1 MRIIAKIETKTGS
14 VIKGRKLEGIRKLGD
29 PSIFAQKYYNN
40 GIDEIIFIDS
50 VASLYGRVTLFD
62 IIEKVS
68 EKVFVPLTAGGG
80 IRNVDDCKIMFMS
93 GADKISLNSILFKNL
108 ELVNSIA
115 KIYGSQAIVVEV
127 QAKKNSS
134 GYECLCEYGREY
146 TNIDLVDWL
155 KRLQTLPIGEI
166 HLVSVDSDGMN
177 KGVDFELINL
187 ARDYVNIPL
196 IYGGGF
202 NHLIDD
208 VNKLSNIIDGLVIA
222 SSIHNND
229 LNLLKLSQ
237 RST

>member
-1 MRIIAKIETKTGS
+1 
-14 VIKGRKLEGIRKLGD
+14 
-29 PSIFAQKYYNN
+29 
-40 GIDEIIFIDS
+40 
-50 VASLYGRVTLFD
+50 
-62 IIEKVS
+62 
-68 EKVFVPLTAGGG
+68 
-80 IRNVDDCKIMFMS
+80 
-93 GADKISLNSILFKNL
+93 
-108 ELVNSIA
+108 
-115 KIYGSQAIVVEV
+115 
-127 QAKKNSS
+127 
-134 GYECLCEYGREY
+134 REY

>member
-80 IRNVDDCKIMFMS
+80 IKNVDDCKIMFKS
-93 GADKISLNSILFKNL
+93 GADKVSLNSILFKNL

-115 KIYGSQAIVVEV
+115 KIYGSQAIVVEI

-155 KRLQTLPIGEI
+155 TRLQTLPIGEI
-166 HLVSVDSDGMN
+166 HLVSVDCDGMN

-187 ARDYVNIPL
+187 ARDYINIAL
-196 IYGGGF
+196 IYSGGF

-237 RST
+237 RSI